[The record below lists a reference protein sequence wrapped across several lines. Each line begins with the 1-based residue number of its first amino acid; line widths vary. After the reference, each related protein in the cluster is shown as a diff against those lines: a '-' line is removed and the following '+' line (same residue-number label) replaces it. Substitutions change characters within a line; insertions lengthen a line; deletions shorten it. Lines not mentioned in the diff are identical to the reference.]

1 MKIYLTRIKL
11 IALVLLMSAT
21 ASFAQGTNSRLQ
33 LKFPV
38 NAKMSPKFKA
48 AVEKQKAAYQKLM
61 GWNAEIKTY
70 TPAHMLGMIDN
81 SPEYNYLYIAEY
93 WIAFNYEA
101 MIPELIK
108 RVSNN
113 TEIGLVETGDLV
125 IPDRVVSGQMP
136 YLGDSNVVEDD
147 LFTVA
152 GRANRLLTIITGE
165 NFGTVPV
172 NASPIQLKALQ
183 DKWVEW
189 FKTL

>member
-1 MKIYLTRIKL
+1 MKTYFTHLKL
-11 IALVLLMSAT
+11 IALLILSCSVH
-21 ASFAQGTNSRLQ
+21 AQGTNNRLQ
-33 LKFPV
+33 LKFPAD
-38 NAKMSPKFKA
+38 AKMSPKFKSA
-48 AVEKQKAAYQKLM
+48 IAKQKAAYEDLM
-61 GWNAEIKTY
+61 GWNTEIKSY
-70 TPAHMLGMIDN
+70 TPAYMLNMIDS

-93 WIAFNYEA
+93 WIAYNYEV

-125 IPDRVVSGQMP
+125 IPDRVTSGQMP
-136 YLGDSNVVEDD
+136 YLGDGNIAEDD
-147 LFTVA
+147 LFVIA

-172 NASPIQLKALQ
+172 NASPMQLKALQ
-183 DKWVEW
+183 EKWVEW